1 MRLSGLVA
9 RDFPPWQPGRSG
21 IHKPNLSKRCPVDES
36 ILTGKLILT
45 VDDEPD
51 VLEILKEEITAA
63 CGRCHIHQATTF
75 EIAQEYLLSYT
86 YDLVTLDIM
95 GVRGFELLKKAVI
108 RGFPVAMV
116 TAHALTPEA
125 LKRSIEMGARAY
137 LPKEKLGEIVPYLED
152 VLRYESSPGWKRL
165 FEKLGG
171 FFTNRFGSDWQ
182 KSDQVFW
189 KDFNQKMETNSWA
202 VFPKS

>member
-1 MRLSGLVA
+1 ME
-9 RDFPPWQPGRSG
+9 
-21 IHKPNLSKRCPVDES
+21 ES
-36 ILTGKLILT
+36 ILKGKIILT

-63 CGRCHIHQATTF
+63 CGKCFIHQATTY
-75 EIAQEYLLSYT
+75 ELAQEYLLSYT
-86 YDLVTLDIM
+86 YDLITLDIM
-95 GVRGFELLKKAVI
+95 GVRGFDLLKKAVI
-108 RGFPVAMV
+108 RGFPVAMI

-137 LPKEKLGEIVPYLED
+137 LPKEKLGEIVPFLED
-152 VLRYESSPGWKRL
+152 VLRYEQAPGWKRL

-171 FFTNRFGSDWQ
+171 FFNTRFGAEWQ
-182 KSDQVFW
+182 KDEQAFW
-189 KDFNQKMETNSWA
+189 KDFNQKLATDQWA